1 MTVLAFVWLGLLIV
15 DFTEGL
21 SPLLA
26 SVTWLIWGLFVVH
39 FLLEFALA
47 PQKLSY
53 LRRHWLTAV
62 SLVLP
67 ALRSL
72 RVVRALRLVRL
83 SRAARFQGLVRL
95 LASLNRGMAAVA
107 RLVHQYAIGYVIAVT
122 TLVLFGGA
130 AGMYQFERPESL
142 REAGFAE
149 LADQGAGLQSYGE
162 ALWWTGMMLT
172 TMASE
177 YWPKTPQGR
186 ILCWLLAMYAFSIF
200 GYITAT
206 VASFL
211 IGQREG
217 SQRQERQRTRYEKE
231 LARLREEIAGL
242 RQQVTMR
249 GHQSTD
255 ST

>member
-1 MTVLAFVWLGLLIV
+1 
-15 DFTEGL
+15 
-21 SPLLA
+21 
-26 SVTWLIWGLFVVH
+26 
-39 FLLEFALA
+39 
-47 PQKLSY
+47 
-53 LRRHWLTAV
+53 
-62 SLVLP
+62 
-67 ALRSL
+67 
-72 RVVRALRLVRL
+72 
-83 SRAARFQGLVRL
+83 
-95 LASLNRGMAAVA
+95 
-107 RLVHQYAIGYVIAVT
+107 
-122 TLVLFGGA
+122 
-130 AGMYQFERPESL
+130 
-142 REAGFAE
+142 
-149 LADQGAGLQSYGE
+149 
-162 ALWWTGMMLT
+162 MLT

-242 RQQVTMR
+242 REQVTMW